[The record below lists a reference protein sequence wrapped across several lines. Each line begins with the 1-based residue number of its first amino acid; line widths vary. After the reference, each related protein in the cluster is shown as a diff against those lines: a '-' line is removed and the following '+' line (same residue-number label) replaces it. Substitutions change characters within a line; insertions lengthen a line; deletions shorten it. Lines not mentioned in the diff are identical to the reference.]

1 MLRSGVKLPLL
12 DQGSGRKKYQS
23 HPVRDLIGVVQTLS
37 SLGSLDE
44 DLQSLPLTLVNCQTM
59 LSPSTICM
67 PPSKHKTSLQQF
79 LAYLVSKPYFALN
92 CNRSLAGDNVKPLV
106 IFH

>member
-1 MLRSGVKLPLL
+1 
-12 DQGSGRKKYQS
+12 
-23 HPVRDLIGVVQTLS
+23 
-37 SLGSLDE
+37 LGSLDE

-67 PPSKHKTSLQQF
+67 PLSKHKTSLQQF
-79 LAYLVSKPYFALN
+79 LAYLASKPYFALN